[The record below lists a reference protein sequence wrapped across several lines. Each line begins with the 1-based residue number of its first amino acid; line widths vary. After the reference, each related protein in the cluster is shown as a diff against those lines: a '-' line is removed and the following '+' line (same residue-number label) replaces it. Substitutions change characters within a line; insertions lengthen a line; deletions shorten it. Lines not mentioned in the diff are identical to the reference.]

1 MKAGMDVILRRAQA
15 EYLDALL
22 PAGDALLAQMERVA
36 AEQGHPIADRE
47 VAQLMR
53 VVLATRAP
61 KRILEI
67 GTNIGY
73 SVVVMGRACPDSVI
87 ETIEIDPETLRT
99 AQEFVREAGF
109 ADRVT
114 FHRGAALEVLAGLE
128 GPWDFVF
135 IDCVKTEY
143 SDYLALVRDRLAPG
157 GVIFVDNLLWGGQVA
172 EGAKSEDQRAS
183 TEAIRAF
190 NERFVSDPDFI
201 ATIVPVGDGVGIA
214 VKRE

>member
-1 MKAGMDVILRRAQA
+1 MDVILRRAQA
-15 EYLDALL
+15 EYLDSLL
-22 PAGDALLAQMERVA
+22 PEGDALLALMERVA

-61 KRILEI
+61 KRMLEI

-73 SVVVMGRACPDSVI
+73 SVVVMGRACPDAEI
-87 ETIEIDPETLRT
+87 DTIEIDPETLRT
-99 AQEFVREAGF
+99 AQEFVREAGL
-109 ADRVT
+109 AGRVT
-114 FHRGAALEVLAGLE
+114 FHRGAALEVLARLE

-143 SDYLALVRDRLAPG
+143 SDYLALVRDRLRPG
-157 GVIFVDNLLWGGQVA
+157 AVIFVDNLLWGGQVA
-172 EGAKSEDQRAS
+172 EGARSEDQRAS

-190 NERFVSDPDFI
+190 NERFVNDLEFV

-214 VKRE
+214 VKR

>member
-15 EYLDALL
+15 EYLDTLL
-22 PAGDALLAQMERVA
+22 PEGDALLALMERVA

-61 KRILEI
+61 RRILEI

-73 SVVVMGRACPDSVI
+73 SVVVMGRACPDAGI
-87 ETIEIDPETLRT
+87 DTIEIDPETLRT
-99 AQEFVREAGF
+99 AQEFVREAGL
-109 ADRVT
+109 AERVT
-114 FHRGAALEVLAGLE
+114 FHRGAALEVLARLE

-143 SDYLALVRDRLAPG
+143 SEYLALVRDRLTPG
-157 GVIFVDNLLWGGQVA
+157 AVIFVDNLLWGGQVA

-190 NERFVSDPDFI
+190 NARFVSDPDFI

-214 VKRE
+214 VKRV